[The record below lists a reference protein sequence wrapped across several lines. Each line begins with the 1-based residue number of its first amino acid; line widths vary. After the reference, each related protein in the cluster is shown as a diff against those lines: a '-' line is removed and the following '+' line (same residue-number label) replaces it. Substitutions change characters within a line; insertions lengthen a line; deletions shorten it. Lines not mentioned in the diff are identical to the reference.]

1 MGTQAIRCAVP
12 ALLIRRR
19 RRRWTALLACTLA
32 CPAVLAQVD
41 TGLQAVAVAQTHES
55 LQAGTGEASAL
66 PRIDLALLAP
76 TASPP
81 RDPLRMVQENQG
93 VRGPKQLNLALRW
106 RQQVPSGH
114 AVDASIWRSITVD
127 SQRSEAGAEPL
138 YGAQVE
144 MELRSGRK
152 AALRDLLGMKLDN
165 GGRISLRPRKG
176 KVAIYYRVQF

>member
-12 ALLIRRR
+12 ALLVRRR
-19 RRRWTALLACTLA
+19 RRRWTAVLACTLA

-41 TGLQAVAVAQTHES
+41 TGLRAVAQTPES
-55 LQAGTGEASAL
+55 RLAGTGEAAL

-81 RDPLRMVQENQG
+81 RDPLRLVQESQG
-93 VRGPKQLNLALRW
+93 VRGPGQLNLALRW
-106 RQQVPSGH
+106 RHQVPTGH
-114 AVDASIWRSITVD
+114 AFDASVWRSITAD
-127 SQRSEAGAEPL
+127 PNRTDPAESEPI

-144 MELRSGRK
+144 MELRSDRK
-152 AALRDLLGMKLDN
+152 AALRDLLGIKLDD
-165 GGRISLRPRKG
+165 GGRISLRPRNG

>member
-12 ALLIRRR
+12 ALLVRRR

-41 TGLQAVAVAQTHES
+41 TGLRAVAQTAES
-55 LQAGTGEASAL
+55 FQAGTGDAAAL

-81 RDPLRMVQENQG
+81 RDPLRLVQESQG
-93 VRGPKQLNLALRW
+93 VRGPGQLNLALRW
-106 RQQVPSGH
+106 RQQGPAGR
-114 AVDASIWRSITVD
+114 ALDASIWHSITAD
-127 SQRSEAGAEPL
+127 PTRTDLADTEPL

-144 MELRSGRK
+144 MELRSDRK

-165 GGRISLRPRKG
+165 GGRISLRPRNG
-176 KVAIYYRVQF
+176 KVAIYYRMQF